1 MIMAINV
8 KRVGHVGIYVSDVER
23 SLKFYT
29 DVLGCTIT
37 NVGRDA
43 NGKARSAFLR
53 FEDKHHDFVLF
64 QAPDGLDPA
73 SAEAGQR
80 VIQQIAFEVDSRD
93 EFLRAYAHMR
103 SKGVNIVSGPLVHGF
118 EGDGRNFGGSGSRS
132 FYFLDPDGNR
142 LEIYTDMMRVPNGE
156 QFPRQEY
163 ADTLDALKAEAG
175 VG

>member
-1 MIMAINV
+1 MMAINV

-23 SLKFYT
+23 SLQFYT

-43 NGKARSAFLR
+43 DGNARSAFLR

-64 QAPDGLDPA
+64 QAPDGLDPT
-73 SAEAGQR
+73 SAEAVTR
-80 VIQQIAFEVDSRD
+80 VVQQIAFEVDSRD
-93 EFLRAYAHMR
+93 EFLRALAHVR
-103 SKGVNIVSGPLVHGF
+103 SKDVQIVSGPLIHGF
-118 EGDGRNFGGSGSRS
+118 EGDGKNFGGSGSRS

-156 QFPRQEY
+156 PFPRQEY
-163 ADTLDALKAEAG
+163 AAMLDALKAEAG
-175 VG
+175 AE

>member
-1 MIMAINV
+1 MAINV
-8 KRVGHVGIYVSDVER
+8 KRVGHVGIHVSDVER

-29 DVLGCTIT
+29 EVLGCTIT

-43 NGKARSAFLR
+43 DGTARSAFLR

-64 QAPDGLDPA
+64 QAPEGLDPA
-73 SAEAGQR
+73 SADVGKR
-80 VIQQIAFEVDSRD
+80 VVQQIAFEVDSRD
-93 EFLRAYAHMR
+93 ELLRALSHIRA
-103 SKGVNIVSGPLVHGF
+103 SDVQIVSGPLIHGF
-118 EGDGRNFGGSGSRS
+118 EGDGKSFSGSGSRS

-163 ADTLDALKAEAG
+163 ADVLDALKAKAG
-175 VG
+175 LD